1 VTRSEVRPAAGPPDP
16 GGAASAH
23 ASCLV
28 GVRETPLSVDECLAA
43 VRRPEAGGIALFV
56 GTVRSSDHD
65 RAVTALEYSAHP
77 GALTTL
83 TELAHAVAADFP
95 AAAVA
100 AVHRVGALEIGDIA
114 VVVAVSCPHRPEAFA
129 AARRL
134 IDDLKATVPI
144 WKKQTY
150 ADGEIEWVGC
160 P

>member
-1 VTRSEVRPAAGPPDP
+1 VTRAVADADL
-16 GGAASAH
+16 
-23 ASCLV
+23 LV

-43 VRRPEAGGIALFV
+43 VTRPAAGGIAIFV
-56 GTVRSSDHD
+56 GTVRASDHD
-65 RAVTALEYSAHP
+65 RPIVDLEYTAHP
-77 GALTTL
+77 DALDRL
-83 TELAHAVAADFP
+83 RAVAEQVALDFP

-100 AVHRVGALEIGDIA
+100 AVHRVGRLAIGEIA

-144 WKKQTY
+144 WKRQTY

-160 P
+160 E

>member
-1 VTRSEVRPAAGPPDP
+1 MTRSEVTPAAEAGPIAPAD
-16 GGAASAH
+16 
-23 ASCLV
+23 CLV
-28 GVRETPLSVDECLAA
+28 GVRETALSVDECLAA
-43 VRRPEAGGIALFV
+43 VARPAAGGIGLFV

-65 RAVTALEYSAHP
+65 RPVTALEYSAHP
-77 GALTTL
+77 GALAKL
-83 TELAHAVAADFP
+83 REVALAVAADYP
-95 AAAVA
+95 VAAVA
-100 AVHRVGALEIGDIA
+100 AVHRVGRLEVGDIA